1 VIELKKP
8 VHHQQ
13 DHQPTI
19 GQKGKVFGDFVGPQI
34 AKMFLPFFV
43 LRQSASLNHK
53 NLHNINFLNLL
64 EP

>member
-19 GQKGKVFGDFVGPQI
+19 GQKEKVFGDFVGPQI
-34 AKMFLPFFV
+34 AKMFLPSFE
-43 LRQSASLNHK
+43 LRQSASLN
-53 NLHNINFLNLL
+53 NENFQILIF
-64 EP
+64 